1 MVSLAKQM
9 GAIVLS
15 LIMMACSD
23 PSHQK
28 QFGDVGGG
36 LTNFGAACEKHGGL
50 EDYVVKTKKVFIY
63 CKNGR
68 KLTYTNF

>member
-1 MVSLAKQM
+1 MSFVKPVVVALSAM
-9 GAIVLS
+9 FIV
-15 LIMMACSD
+15 ACSD
-23 PSHQK
+23 PTSQK
-28 QFGDVGGG
+28 SFGDVGGG

-50 EDYVVKTKKVFIY
+50 KDYKQKGKKVYIY